1 MITLQNTRNR
11 AGVCISGD
19 YNDLNA
25 LVDAFHEIA
34 IDEFSEKYTNYIDIS
49 TRVLGLCYDVRHA
62 MQGDRDVELMD
73 NGMNEDLMRFH
84 SVIAPKKNVY
94 YKCNC
99 LYPEMFFVMIALN
112 ELIKL
117 RARTLVK
124 SKYGYNDLLDGKA
137 VWDETIAVIRTFQ
150 AKFQKCVRELLTE
163 ASFARWLKVMNR
175 DYIGIEEIAGQY
187 IDFLNI
193 EYINMSK
200 EKREKSLTKMAR
212 RIAEFQSDKDFI
224 EINEVVKEAALEYGC
239 QKESIRLVGIEY
251 PDDIDW

>member
-1 MITLQNTRNR
+1 MITLRNTKNR

-25 LVDAFHEIA
+25 LVNAFYEIT
-34 IDEFSEKYTNYIDIS
+34 IDEFSEKYTSYIDIS

-62 MQGDRDVELMD
+62 MQGDRDVELVN
-73 NGMNEDLMRFH
+73 NGMTEDLMKFH

-94 YKCNC
+94 YQCNY

-117 RARTLVK
+117 RARTLAK
-124 SKYGYNDLLDGKA
+124 SRYGYNDLLNRR
-137 VWDETIAVIRTFQ
+137 VIWDETIAVLRTFQ

-163 ASFARWLKVMNR
+163 ASFARWLKVMNN

-200 EKREKSLTKMAR
+200 EKREKNLTKMAR
-212 RIAEFQSDKDFI
+212 RIAEFRTDKDYL
-224 EINEVVKEAALEYGC
+224 EIKEVVEEAALEYGC
-239 QKESIRLVGIEY
+239 PKESIRLAGIEY
-251 PDDIDW
+251 PDTIDW